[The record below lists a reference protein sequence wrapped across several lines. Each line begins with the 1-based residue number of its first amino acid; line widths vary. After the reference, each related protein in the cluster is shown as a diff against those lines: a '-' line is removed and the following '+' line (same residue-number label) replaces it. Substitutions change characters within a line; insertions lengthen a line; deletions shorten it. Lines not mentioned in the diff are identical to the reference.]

1 MPTALIVEDEPEA
14 NKLLSMLVKL
24 RGFQTV
30 SAFTG
35 KEAVEKAKECEP
47 DVVFLDL
54 MLPDTNGYEV
64 CRVLKSRQ
72 PTNAIPVVI
81 VTARVAA
88 DNRLESFSNGAD
100 DFIPKPY
107 TPDQI
112 FDSLAQAGE
121 WKHDVASPQIEGEV
135 SLDRVGIDTLRRL
148 ARLRSLILARTPLN
162 FATVEEVFTQI
173 HWIWA
178 FAEHS
183 QAGAGPRPALSLR
196 FLLDDRRLT
205 IQLIDLAGWMDAY
218 RSRAPRTPSESRDGA
233 EFVPAKTEDSMDC
246 LSLVKEFER
255 SGNDS

>member
-1 MPTALIVEDEPEA
+1 MPIALIVEDEPEA

-35 KEAVEKAKECEP
+35 KEAVEKAKDCEP

-112 FDSLAQAGE
+112 FESLAQVGE
-121 WKHDVASPQIEGEV
+121 WKRDIVSPRIEGDV
-135 SLDRVGIDTLRRL
+135 SLDRLGTDTLRDL
-148 ARLRSLILARTPLN
+148 ARLRSLIVARTPLD
-162 FATVEEVFTQI
+162 FAAVEEVFAQI

-183 QAGAGPRPALSLR
+183 QAGTGPRPALSLR
-196 FLLDDRRLT
+196 YQLDDCRLS
-205 IQLIDLAGWMDAY
+205 IQLVDRAGWMEAY
-218 RSRAPRTPSESRDGA
+218 RSRASKPHSESRDAA
-233 EFVPAKTEDSMDC
+233 EFVPARTEDSMDC
-246 LSLVKEFER
+246 LSLVKDFEC
-255 SGNDS
+255 SGNDL